1 MSFIRT
7 MVEEK
12 NLMDITFEI
21 NQDGVFHHI
30 SMMAVITFV
39 ENSSKEV
46 ISNVNSK
53 LSEVEFKNGDILDF
67 IKYLALGMIQV

>member
-1 MSFIRT
+1 
-7 MVEEK
+7 
-12 NLMDITFEI
+12 
-21 NQDGVFHHI
+21 
-30 SMMAVITFV
+30 MMAVITFV

-67 IKYLALGMIQV
+67 IKYLALGMIQVWLKILTAYN